1 MSDIFAA
8 DLHPEKPVVVAR
20 RLSARFGADLSA
32 EDLRMIASFR
42 FDDPAGEVGCETHI
56 VAVRLPDAGEV
67 IAQVPLTYRG
77 APLDEAPA
85 EALVTTMEHSV
96 LGRRWVYEAAHDP
109 VYVTELLL
117 SITDAGGAAE
127 QFRVEDDG
135 SRSRLT
141 KGLANVHGTGPGID
155 PYRSA
160 VDEDE
165 AAGIAGVRTSDRP
178 AAATL
183 PVVGY
188 SDDKTLVHMR
198 GAALE
203 VYDVLDLGNRA
214 ADGGGGVPGGWSVDA
229 GQLVATWDGQKA
241 PVTLARIVV

>member
-8 DLHPEKPVVVAR
+8 DLHPEKPEVVAR
-20 RLSARFGADLSA
+20 RLSARFNTELSA
-32 EDLRMIASFR
+32 ADLRMITSFR

-56 VAVRLPDAGEV
+56 VAVTLPDAGEV
-67 IAQVPLTYRG
+67 VVQVPLTYRG
-77 APLDEAPA
+77 APLDDAPA

-96 LGRRWVYEAAHDP
+96 LGERWVYEGAHDP

-127 QFRVEDDG
+127 QFLVEDDG
-135 SRSRLT
+135 SRSRIMQ
-141 KGLANVHGTGPGID
+141 GLANVHGTGPGID
-155 PYRSA
+155 PSRSSA
-160 VDEDE
+160 PADE
-165 AAGIAGVRTSDRP
+165 AAVAEGARVAGRTAETS
-178 AAATL
+178 L
-183 PVVGY
+183 PTVGY
-188 SDDKTLVHMR
+188 AGDKTVIRMR

-203 VYDVLDLGNRA
+203 VYDVLDLGTHA
-214 ADGGGGVPGGWSVDA
+214 TEGGGGVPGGWSVDA